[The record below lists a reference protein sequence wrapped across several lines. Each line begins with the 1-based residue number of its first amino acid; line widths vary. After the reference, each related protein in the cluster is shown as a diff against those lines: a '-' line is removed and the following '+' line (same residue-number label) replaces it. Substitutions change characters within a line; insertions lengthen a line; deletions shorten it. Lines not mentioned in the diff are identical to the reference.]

1 MKRTV
6 TICLLFGTLQATIAT
21 PLSIDE
27 AIAIA
32 KQKNPQ
38 LVVSRTLL
46 DKAESQKTSARSLF
60 MPKLT
65 LSGKVT
71 RINDP
76 ITIDLSPIR
85 SAILGSNYASTYAA
99 TYGGLMAPYISSTD
113 MAAIAAADAKAKEYA
128 QNVAGNGQAQL
139 ASQIPE
145 DKFKIKVQDKLFF
158 NASATVLWPIFTGG
172 KIFSAYA
179 ASTEN
184 IEAQKSAYSMVEN
197 TVLSEICTRYFSMRL
212 AEEMVTLR
220 TEAFK
225 TIEEHVNQAKKL
237 EAGGQI
243 SRAERLRAEV
253 ALVEAMT
260 EKDNAERDLSLARLA
275 LANSLGAS
283 DTSLTATT
291 SIGPVE
297 LDRMLDDYKKRA
309 SENYPGIRQLEQE
322 KKRAGR
328 AVTAARG
335 DYFPTVALFGK
346 KELYTK
352 DLTILEPEWA
362 VGVAL
367 EWDIFHGGET
377 VGKVA
382 EAKATRREVES
393 MQNQAVQNISLLVE
407 KRFREYEHAKS
418 QIETLK
424 KTEELAEESL
434 EDQQKAFNAGMGTS
448 LDVVDAEL
456 SLERLRVATLKANY
470 DAMMA
475 LVGLLETCGEVENI
489 GKYLENKK

>member
-113 MAAIAAADAKAKEYA
+113 MAADAKAKEYA

-489 GKYLENKK
+489 GKYLENQK